1 MTVKS
6 ESQNYLTTIVG
17 RDIVVDATKAKGGT
31 GLYIRPHELLEAA
44 LATCLNISL
53 RMEAQKNNI
62 HLNEVETRVELDR
75 SDPEN
80 SVFEY
85 SFAFTPESAIGEG
98 VLKKL
103 KEAVREC
110 PVKKT
115 LAKKLLFREKDA
127 ESIR

>member
-31 GLYIRPHELLEAA
+31 GLSIRPHDLLEAA
-44 LATCLNISL
+44 LATCMNISL

-62 HLNEVETRVELDR
+62 QVDEVETRVDIDR
-75 SDPEN
+75 SDPEK
-80 SVFEY
+80 SIFEY
-85 SFAFTPESAIGEG
+85 SFTFTPEGAVDEG
-98 VLKKL
+98 ILMKF

-115 LAKKLLFREKDA
+115 LSKKLLFREKDA